1 VIDSDKLFKIGV
13 FSKSHGING
22 EIILKTSDFDESLK
36 ENEPVF
42 VFIDNLPVPFFIEKI
57 KKQGQS
63 KFIVKFTYYD
73 SIKEIEELI
82 NKEVYLQISE
92 NHTYDDFYN
101 IEDFTVYNF
110 DNKIGKII
118 KIDDYNGNI
127 VLTIL
132 NNEEK
137 EILIPLN
144 QDLIKD
150 INYQEKTIS
159 FELPEGLLNI

>member
-1 VIDSDKLFKIGV
+1 MIDSDKLFKIGV